1 MKITSKKEKKYK
13 KHSIIEKKS
22 YIRNTYQ
29 GKWKKKLFKKL
40 YRKYKK
46 AYIY

>member
-1 MKITSKKEKKYK
+1 MKITSKKENKYK
-13 KHSIIEKKS
+13 KHSIIETHIRKS
-22 YIRNTYQ
+22 
-29 GKWKKKLFKKL
+29 GKKKLFKKL